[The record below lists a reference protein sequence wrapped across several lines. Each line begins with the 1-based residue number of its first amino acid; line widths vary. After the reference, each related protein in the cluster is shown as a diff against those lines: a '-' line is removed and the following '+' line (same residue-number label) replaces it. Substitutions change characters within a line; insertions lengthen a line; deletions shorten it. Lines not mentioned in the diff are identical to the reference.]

1 MPLHAELSAADV
13 PSFTPAQ
20 IVEDFLATFM
30 KLDDISEPGV
40 PEHVFRQLVTKCRG
54 CHNYMT
60 KRITQFHDCKG
71 RRPSNDVVVIDLT
84 NED

>member
-1 MPLHAELSAADV
+1 M
-13 PSFTPAQ
+13 
-20 IVEDFLATFM
+20 TFM
-30 KLDDISEPGV
+30 KLDDIAEPGV

-54 CHNYMT
+54 CGTYMT

-71 RRPSNDVVVIDLT
+71 PGIEDVVVIDLS